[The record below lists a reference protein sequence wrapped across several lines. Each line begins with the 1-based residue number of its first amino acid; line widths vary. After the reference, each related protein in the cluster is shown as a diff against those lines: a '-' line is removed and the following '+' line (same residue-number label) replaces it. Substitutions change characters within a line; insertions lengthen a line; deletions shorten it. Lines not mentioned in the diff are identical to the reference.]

1 MKRSLTLAALALIVG
16 VGIFIAWMNAGGG
29 AAVELSDDEMA
40 AARESGAGAQAIV
53 IELSESQAAAAGES
67 AMDSEEASA
76 AAEPLIPR
84 LEDLKTVT
92 GRARLER
99 TRRGSRRTGRRRREA
114 SLAVRVSAP
123 WGVRIRWH

>member
-1 MKRSLTLAALALIVG
+1 
-16 VGIFIAWMNAGGG
+16 
-29 AAVELSDDEMA
+29 MA

-92 GRARLER
+92 DRARLER
-99 TRRGSRRTGRRRREA
+99 WAVRTRAAREA
-114 SLAVRVSAP
+114 SFPARS
-123 WGVRIRWH
+123 GCS